1 MALALVSALMA
12 IHGGLRMPRAP
23 AVQHHAQLRG
33 ARTAPISM
41 KGVPITGSTLQA
53 ALKWQCDVTG
63 SGYAIYWANVNGKL
77 AVAGDYTSEK
87 RKEALRKQGYDTS
100 FAVESET
107 YAIDESNEDPVAE
120 CFRVHARTHVHV
132 HARTHA
138 CARARA
144 HAQTHRRTD
153 A

>member
-1 MALALVSALMA
+1 
-12 IHGGLRMPRAP
+12 
-23 AVQHHAQLRG
+23 
-33 ARTAPISM
+33 M

-77 AVAGDYTSEK
+77 VVAGDYTSEK

-107 YAIDESNEDPVAE
+107 YAIDESNAYGDDDVA
-120 CFRVHARTHVHV
+120 RIGVRPQARG
-132 HARTHA
+132 
-138 CARARA
+138 RAA
-144 HAQTHRRTD
+144 HLCCYAVL
-153 A
+153 